1 MIQFD
6 KTQPVI
12 HTGPR
17 LDFGRGRYLT
27 HCVGSVYAWVTQ
39 GGVHMSFTE
48 GQEIVYEA
56 TLLLEWLRG
65 RE

>member
-27 HCVGSVYAWVTQ
+27 HSVGSVWAWVTQ
-39 GGVHMSFTE
+39 SGVHMKYVEAQS
-48 GQEIVYEA
+48 IVYES
-56 TLLLEWLRG
+56 TLLAEWQGSR
-65 RE
+65 